1 MPVDARPRPRVALL
15 IPASRQPEVLTPE
28 ALAHLHEVA
37 EVIGGDQEASEI
49 AATLPSL
56 LADAD
61 ACLTGWGT
69 PPLPESALDSA
80 RHLRLIA
87 HTAGSVKR
95 LVPPS
100 IFARGI
106 IVCHAANII
115 ADAVAE
121 YTILTILLGLRRVH
135 EMDRALK
142 AGTVWRDAVSAPQW
156 LLARRTVG
164 LVGMGYVGRKVARL
178 LGVFG
183 PRLLVYDP
191 YLSGEDAAALG
202 GESVL
207 LDDLCSDSDIVSVHA
222 PTTPETHHLIGARQ
236 LARLHDGAV
245 FINCARSWVVDQE
258 ALLETLRTGRIWA
271 ALDVFDQEPLPVDSP
286 FRALPNVLL
295 TPHQAGHTR
304 DSYQEQGAAMVA
316 EIARYFNGEELTYRI
331 APERFA
337 QMA

>member
-1 MPVDARPRPRVALL
+1 MTDRMARPRIALL
-15 IPASRQPEVLTPE
+15 IPASRQAEVLSPDT
-28 ALAHLHEVA
+28 LAHLRNVA
-37 EVIGGDQEASEI
+37 EVVGGDQEAREI
-49 AATLPSL
+49 AAMLPTL

-69 PPLPESALDSA
+69 PPLTDEALDGA
-80 RHLRLIA
+80 RRLRLIA

-100 IFARGI
+100 VFARGI
-106 IVCHAANII
+106 VVCHAANVI
-115 ADAVAE
+115 ADAVAD
-121 YTILTILLGLRRVH
+121 YTILAILLGLRRVH

-142 AGTVWRDAVSAPQW
+142 AGALWRDAVSAPQW

-178 LGVFG
+178 LSAFG

-191 YLSGEDAAALG
+191 YLDADDAAALG
-202 GESVL
+202 VEAVS
-207 LDDLCSDSDIVSVHA
+207 LDDLFRASEVVSVHA

-236 LARLHDGAV
+236 LDLLREGAIFV
-245 FINCARSWVVDQE
+245 NCARSWVVDQE
-258 ALLETLRTGRIWA
+258 ALLRTLQTGRIWA
-271 ALDVFDQEPLPVDSP
+271 ALDVFDQEPLPADSP

-304 DSYQEQGAAMVA
+304 DSYQEQGRALVG
-316 EIARYFNGEELTYRI
+316 EIERFFGGGELQYRI
-331 APERFA
+331 SPESFA
-337 QMA
+337 RMA